1 MRLGNAFKLLID
13 AVAIPSHQRNKLA
26 KRILD
31 DCLKSLQNAIS
42 TTPVVDR
49 LKVISGPHCS
59 IPRRIYKV
67 LPTISLNRSI
77 RDTLSMD

>member
-1 MRLGNAFKLLID
+1 
-13 AVAIPSHQRNKLA
+13 
-26 KRILD
+26 
-31 DCLKSLQNAIS
+31 LKSLQNAIS

-67 LPTISLNRSI
+67 LPTISLKRSI